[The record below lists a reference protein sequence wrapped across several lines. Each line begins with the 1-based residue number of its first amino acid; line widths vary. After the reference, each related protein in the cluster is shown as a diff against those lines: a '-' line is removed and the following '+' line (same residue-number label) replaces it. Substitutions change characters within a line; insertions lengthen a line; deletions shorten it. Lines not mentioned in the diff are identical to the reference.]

1 MRNIKRGPELKWT
14 LALVLLL
21 TTCRSLMASSDSVMM
36 FACEHMPN
44 RYSYGGIAN
53 SLTLRRTISESGR
66 TVSLSGPQLG
76 LVETTAY
83 GPASGREQITV
94 IDTHD
99 GLWGYFDVGAE
110 SMIKTD
116 LGGWVGIGLGK
127 YGTEFRLNKTT
138 GELEVTKFQVSYS
151 DWGRTINLQRAKT
164 LFSKNT
170 YKCRLAESLW

>member
-1 MRNIKRGPELKWT
+1 MRNIKKGPALKWT
-14 LALVLLL
+14 LALILLL
-21 TTCRSLMASSDSVMM
+21 PTCRSLMASADSLMM
-36 FACEHMPN
+36 FECEHMPD

-53 SLTLRRTISESGR
+53 SLALQRTISESGR
-66 TVSLSGPQLG
+66 TVSVSAPELG

-94 IDTHD
+94 IATRD
-99 GLWGYFDVGAE
+99 GLWGYFDVGEE

-127 YGTEFRLNKTT
+127 YGTEFRLNKVT
-138 GELEVTKFQVSYS
+138 GELDITKYQVSYS